1 MKKFKTSL
9 RVYLTFTILL
19 GLIYPL
25 TMTFI
30 AQMLSPDKANGS
42 LIVKDN
48 RLLGSRLIGQK
59 FTQAKY
65 FHSRPSTVD
74 YNATSS
80 GASNLGPASRKLMDA
95 VTERIKNSRVE
106 YNLSPDE
113 RIPAD
118 MALSSASG
126 LDPHI
131 TMENALIQAK
141 RVSKTRGVSE
151 EEIIEMIKNNIDK
164 DFIGI
169 WGEKGINVLKL
180 NMALDTLIQK

>member
-25 TMTFI
+25 TITFI
-30 AQMLSPDKANGS
+30 AQIINPDKANGS
-42 LIVKDN
+42 LIVKEN
-48 RLLGSRLIGQK
+48 RIVGSNLVGQK
-59 FTQAKY
+59 FTDAKY
-65 FHSRPSTVD
+65 FHSRPSAVD
-74 YNATSS
+74 YNASSS
-80 GASNLGPASRKLMDA
+80 GGSNLGPTSGKLMDA
-95 VTERIKNSRVE
+95 VRERIEKSRVE
-106 YNLSPDE
+106 NSLSSDE

-118 MALSSASG
+118 MVLSSASG

-151 EEIIEMIKNNIDK
+151 EEIIKMIKNNMDK

-169 WGEKGINVLKL
+169 WGEKGVNVLKL
-180 NMALDTLIQK
+180 NMDLDILSPK